1 MERICM
7 VVLATLNC
15 IFSYASLLTQLWESP
30 TQEGR
35 DLHSAW
41 HSPVPQ
47 ITTNRSRDK
56 TAKEKGSR
64 MWLLLPTREGHAQ
77 GHLQSQGLQVK
88 YCHLQRAGLVDVVWA
103 VLPPWL

>member
-1 MERICM
+1 MDGCFSHSKLYIFLCFCFNP
-7 VVLATLNC
+7 VVGV
-15 IFSYASLLTQLWESP
+15 SHSE
-30 TQEGR
+30 EGR

-47 ITTNRSRDK
+47 ITTNRPRDK

-64 MWLLLPTREGHAQ
+64 MWLLLPAREGHAQ